1 LPTQNICPKD
11 SFEIKIV
18 GGNLNEAS
26 KWYWYADSVA
36 GLPIDSGL
44 VLKRIGLQSRTY
56 FAIANKHCGSNKDS
70 ANVAYVN
77 VKDTIDTQVI
87 PLGSGPG
94 LYSFATNA
102 LYQWVNCDST
112 YQFMIGDTSARFEPN
127 ANGNYAV
134 IIWQNGCVDT
144 SECYYVQLTGLQ
156 ENISHKIILPNP
168 VSQFLQIPNSINCV
182 AIKIYSSLGQKVLE
196 SHIGL
201 QRYDVSNLSNG
212 LYYVQIKS
220 TNGEWYWAKVLKD

>member
-1 LPTQNICPKD
+1 
-11 SFEIKIV
+11 
-18 GGNLNEAS
+18 
-26 KWYWYADSVA
+26 
-36 GLPIDSGL
+36 
-44 VLKRIGLQSRTY
+44 
-56 FAIANKHCGSNKDS
+56 
-70 ANVAYVN
+70 
-77 VKDTIDTQVI
+77 
-87 PLGSGPG
+87 
-94 LYSFATNA
+94 
-102 LYQWVNCDST
+102 
-112 YQFMIGDTSARFEPN
+112 
-127 ANGNYAV
+127 
-134 IIWQNGCVDT
+134 
-144 SECYYVQLTGLQ
+144 VQLTGLQ